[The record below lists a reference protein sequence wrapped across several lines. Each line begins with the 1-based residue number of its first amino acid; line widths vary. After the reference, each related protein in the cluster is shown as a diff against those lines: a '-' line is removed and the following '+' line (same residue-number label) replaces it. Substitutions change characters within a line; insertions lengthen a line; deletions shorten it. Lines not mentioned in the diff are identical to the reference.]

1 MKRFE
6 RSNGLDTAL
15 YKNYLFLD
23 CTQTTSQEDM
33 DLPLLCSTGSKYG
46 AHERRTGRRAGP
58 TVDFTRDVVMK
69 SKKKTSYPTRTA
81 SSDSLGC
88 YVKAW
93 KTLDA
98 KHVMPRVV
106 QMS

>member
-1 MKRFE
+1 MAGPWSTEYRG
-6 RSNGLDTAL
+6 SGLQPTMTSV
-15 YKNYLFLD
+15 D

-33 DLPLLCSTGSKYG
+33 DMPLLCSTGSKYG

-58 TVDFTRDVVMK
+58 TGDFTRDVVMK

-88 YVKAW
+88 
-93 KTLDA
+93 
-98 KHVMPRVV
+98 
-106 QMS
+106 